1 MEQASHRARIARAHS
16 SLAIVP
22 SSFGRQE
29 THGAALVACAARR
42 YGFGVERPAFDVAIN
57 QGLFFDGTGRPGR
70 ACSLGVRDGC
80 VAAIREAPIGAAE
93 ARRVVDARGRW
104 VMPGFVDLHTH
115 YDAEV
120 EAAPAL
126 SESLRHGVT
135 TVLVGSCSLGTV
147 LSDPID
153 IADMFTRVEAVPRE
167 HVLPLFEANKSWRT
181 PAEYRA
187 HLDALALGPNIAA
200 FLGHS
205 DLRCSVMGLGRSVTK
220 GEKAT
225 RDELGRMERAL
236 GDALDAGFVGL
247 SVNTN
252 RWDKLGGQR
261 HRSRPL
267 PGAFASW
274 GEIDALAAVVRA
286 RRRVLQGIPNISA
299 KYDVFLL
306 FWESIGLFRPKL
318 RTTIVSIAD
327 VKSNRVLYRGLG
339 ALGRLFNGVLGAD
352 VRFQALPVPFEM
364 FVDGLDAPI
373 FEEIGAGTAALHIEE
388 MAARRE
394 LLRDPKYRAW
404 FRKQWTSFLV
414 PKVYHRDFRASRI
427 VACPDAS
434 IVGRSFDEVARAR
447 GQDVVETF
455 LDLCAEHGD
464 AIRWFTTIAND
475 RPAHLRRI
483 VAHPDIL
490 VGFSDAGAHL
500 RNMAFYN
507 FPLFVLRMARD
518 AARDGVP
525 FMSVER
531 AVHRCTGEL
540 AEWLGLDAGRLDVG
554 ARADIVVL
562 DPGALD
568 AIDTIEEAPM
578 PAFGGFRR
586 MVRRNDAAV
595 SAVVVGGRLAV
606 QGGVPLADV
615 GAVPAYGRFLPAGS
629 PARGVRAPEREVSA
643 PLGGAVG

>member
-1 MEQASHRARIARAHS
+1 MN
-16 SLAIVP
+16 
-22 SSFGRQE
+22 
-29 THGAALVACAARR
+29 
-42 YGFGVERPAFDVAIN
+42 RPAFDLAIN
-57 QGLFFDGTGRPGR
+57 QGLFFDGTGGPGR
-70 ACSLGVRDGC
+70 AVSLGVRDGC
-80 VAAIREAPIGAAE
+80 VAAIREAPIEAAE

-135 TVLVGSCSLGTV
+135 TVLVGSCSIGTV

-181 PAEYRA
+181 AAEYRA
-187 HLDALALGPNIAA
+187 HLDTLALGPNIAA

-205 DLRCSVMGLGRSVTK
+205 DLRCSVMGLGQSVTK

-225 RDELGRMERAL
+225 RGELGRMERAL

-274 GEIDALAAVVRA
+274 AEIDALASVVRA
-286 RRRVLQGIPNISA
+286 RGRVLQGIPNISA

-306 FWESIGLFRPKL
+306 LWESMGLFRPKL

-327 VKSNRVLYRGLG
+327 VKSNRLIYRGLG

-388 MAARRE
+388 MAERRE
-394 LLRDPKYRAW
+394 LLRDPAYRAW

-427 VACPDAS
+427 VGCPDAT
-434 IVGRSFDEVARAR
+434 IVGKSFAEVARAR
-447 GQDVVETF
+447 GQDVVSAF
-455 LDLCAEHGD
+455 LNLCAEHGD
-464 AIRWFTTIAND
+464 EIRWFTTIAND

-507 FPLFVLRMARD
+507 FPLFALRMARD

-525 FMSVER
+525 FMSIER

-540 AEWLGLDAGRLDVG
+540 AEWLGLDAGRLEVG
-554 ARADIVVL
+554 ARADVVVL

-578 PAFGGFRR
+578 PAFGGLRR

-615 GAVPAYGRFLPAGS
+615 GAVRAFGRFLPAGS
-629 PARGVRAPEREVSA
+629 RARGARAPVREV
-643 PLGGAVG
+643 

>member
-1 MEQASHRARIARAHS
+1 VERTDFD
-16 SLAIVP
+16 LAIN
-22 SSFGRQE
+22 
-29 THGAALVACAARR
+29 H
-42 YGFGVERPAFDVAIN
+42 
-57 QGLFFDGTGRPGR
+57 GLFFDGKGAPART
-70 ACSLGVRDGC
+70 ASLGIRDGRL
-80 VAAIREAPIGAAE
+80 AEIRSTPIPASE
-93 ARRVVDARGRW
+93 AREIVDADGAW

-147 LSDPID
+147 LSDPVD

-167 HVLPLFEANKSWRT
+167 HVLPLFEAKKSWRT

-187 HLDALALGPNIAA
+187 HLDALPLGPNVAA

-220 GEKAT
+220 GEKPT
-225 RDELGRMERAL
+225 REELARMERAL
-236 GDALDAGFVGL
+236 EDALDAGFVGL
-247 SVNTN
+247 SLNTN
-252 RWDKLGGQR
+252 RWDKLGGER
-261 HRSRPL
+261 HRSQPL
-267 PGAFASW
+267 PGTFASW
-274 GEIDALAAVVRA
+274 GEIDALCRGVRA
-286 RRRVLQGIPNISA
+286 RGRVLQGIPNISA

-306 FWESIGLFRPKL
+306 FWESLGLFRPKL
-318 RTTIVSIAD
+318 RTTIVSVAD
-327 VKSNRVLYRGLG
+327 VRSNRLLYRGLF
-339 ALGRLFNGVLGAD
+339 ALTRLMNTVFRGD

-388 MAARRE
+388 MATRGE

-404 FRKQWTSFLV
+404 FRRQWTSILV
-414 PKVYHRDFRASRI
+414 PKVYHRDFRDSRI

-434 IVGRSFDEVARAR
+434 LVGQSFADVARAR
-447 GQDVVETF
+447 GKDVIDVF
-455 LDLCAEHGD
+455 LDLCAEHGG
-464 AIRWFTTIAND
+464 ALRWFTTIAND

-483 VAHPDIL
+483 LTHPDIL

-518 AARDGVP
+518 AEKSGQP
-525 FMSVER
+525 FMSIER

-540 AEWLGLDAGRLDVG
+540 GDFLGLDAGRLEVG
-554 ARADIVVL
+554 ARADVVVV
-562 DPGALD
+562 DPKNLD
-568 AIDTIEEAPM
+568 AIDTLEEASM
-578 PAFGGFRR
+578 PDFGGLQR
-586 MVRRNDAAV
+586 MVRRNDAAIP
-595 SAVVVGGRLAV
+595 AVVVGGRVAV
-606 QGGVPLADV
+606 RNGLPVEEV
-615 GAVPAYGRFLPAGS
+615 GRIGAFGRFLPAGEE
-629 PARGVRAPEREVSA
+629 ARAPRRTRAEAA
-643 PLGGAVG
+643 PIAAE

>member
-1 MEQASHRARIARAHS
+1 MRRGPFLQRARRTRTMMRVHK
-16 SLAIVP
+16 
-22 SSFGRQE
+22 
-29 THGAALVACAARR
+29 
-42 YGFGVERPAFDVAIN
+42 PAFDLAIN
-57 QGLFFDGTGRPGR
+57 QGLFFDGTGSPGR
-70 ACSLGVRDGC
+70 KRSIAMRDGR
-80 VAAIREAPIGAAE
+80 VAEIREAPFSASE
-93 ARRVVDARGRW
+93 AREIVEAEGHW

-167 HVLPLFEANKSWRT
+167 HVLPLFEAKKSWRT

-187 HLDALALGPNIAA
+187 HLDGSPLGPNVAA

-205 DLRCSVMGLGRSVTK
+205 DLRCSVMGLGRAVTK
-220 GEKAT
+220 GERAT
-225 RDELGRMERAL
+225 REEIGRMERAL
-236 GDALDAGFVGL
+236 ADALDAGFVGL

-261 HRSRPL
+261 HRSQPL

-274 GEIDALAAVVRA
+274 GEIDALARVVRS
-286 RRRVLQGIPNISA
+286 RGRVLQGIPNISA

-306 FWESIGLFRPKL
+306 FWESLGIFRPKL

-327 VKSNRVLYRGLG
+327 VRSSRLLYR
-339 ALGRLFNGVLGAD
+339 ALGVLARIVNVVFRGD

-388 MAARRE
+388 MAERRE

-427 VACPDAS
+427 VACPDAA
-434 IVGRSFDEVARAR
+434 IVGKSFAEVAAAR
-447 GQDVVETF
+447 GQDVVDVF

-464 AIRWFTTIAND
+464 ALRWFTTIAND
-475 RPAHLRRI
+475 RPEHLRNI
-483 VAHPDIL
+483 LKHPDIL

-507 FPLFVLRMARD
+507 FALFLLRMARD

-525 FMSVER
+525 FMPIER

-540 AEWLGLDAGRLDVG
+540 AEWLGLDAGRLEVG
-554 ARADIVVL
+554 ARADIAVI
-562 DPGALD
+562 DPAALD
-568 AIDTIEEAPM
+568 AIDTLEEAKM
-578 PAFGGFRR
+578 PAFGDFPR

-595 SAVVVGGRLAV
+595 PAVVVGGRLAV
-606 QGGVPLADV
+606 RNGVPLAEV
-615 GAVPAYGRFLPAGS
+615 GEVPAFGRFLPAGQE
-629 PARGVRAPEREVSA
+629 ARAPRSA
-643 PLGGAVG
+643 GDGALPAAAE

>member
-1 MEQASHRARIARAHS
+1 MARARYHGKPPLAVRALREHHARVQPAPFD
-16 SLAIVP
+16 LAIN
-22 SSFGRQE
+22 
-29 THGAALVACAARR
+29 H
-42 YGFGVERPAFDVAIN
+42 
-57 QGLFFDGTGRPGR
+57 GLFFDGTGSPGKR
-70 ACSLGVRDGC
+70 RSLAVREGR
-80 VAAIREAPIGAAE
+80 VAAIQEAPFSSAE
-93 ARRVVDARGRW
+93 AREIVDAEGSW

-147 LSDPID
+147 LSDPVD

-167 HVLPLFEANKSWRT
+167 HVLPLFEAHKSWRT

-187 HLDALALGPNIAA
+187 HLDSRALGPNVAA

-205 DLRCSVMGLGRSVTK
+205 DLRCSVMGLGRSVTR
-220 GEKAT
+220 GVKAT
-225 RDELGRMERAL
+225 REEIGRMERAL
-236 GDALDAGFVGL
+236 ADALDAGFVGL

-261 HRSRPL
+261 HRSQPL

-274 GEIDALAAVVRA
+274 GEIDALARIVRA
-286 RRRVLQGIPNISA
+286 RGRVLQGIPNISA

-306 FWESIGLFRPKL
+306 FWESLGLFRPAL

-327 VKSNRVLYRGLG
+327 VRSNRLLYR
-339 ALGRLFNGVLGAD
+339 ALGVLARIANVVFRAD

-394 LLRDPKYRAW
+394 LLQDPKYRAW
-404 FRKQWTSFLV
+404 FRRQWTSFLV
-414 PKVYHRDFRASRI
+414 PRVYHRDFRASRI
-427 VACPDAS
+427 VGCPDAS
-434 IVGRSFDEVARAR
+434 LVGRSFAEVAEAR
-447 GQDVVETF
+447 GGDVVSVF

-464 AIRWFTTIAND
+464 KLRWFTTIAND
-475 RPAHLRRI
+475 RPEHLRRI
-483 VAHPDIL
+483 LAHPDIL

-507 FPLFVLRMARD
+507 FPLFLLRMARD
-518 AARDGVP
+518 AAQGGAP
-525 FMSVER
+525 FLSVER

-540 AEWLGLDAGRLDVG
+540 AEWLGLDAGRLEIG
-554 ARADIVVL
+554 ARADVAVI
-562 DPGALD
+562 DPRALD
-568 AIDTIEEAPM
+568 AIDTLEEAPM
-578 PAFGGFRR
+578 PAFGGMQR

-595 SAVVVGGRLAV
+595 PAVVVGGRLAV
-606 QGGVPLADV
+606 RGGVPLAEV
-615 GAVPAYGRFLPAGS
+615 GQVPGFGRFLPAGEE
-629 PARGVRAPEREVSA
+629 AREARVP
-643 PLGGAVG
+643 GGGLAAAAE

>member
-1 MEQASHRARIARAHS
+1 MERPLAVCARREHHGRVQPPPFD
-16 SLAIVP
+16 LAIN
-22 SSFGRQE
+22 
-29 THGAALVACAARR
+29 H
-42 YGFGVERPAFDVAIN
+42 
-57 QGLFFDGTGRPGR
+57 GLFFDGTGSPGKK
-70 ACSLGVRDGC
+70 CSLAIRDGR
-80 VAAIREAPIGAAE
+80 VAAIREAPFSAEE
-93 ARRVVDARGRW
+93 AREIVDAEGQW

-147 LSDPID
+147 LSDPVD

-187 HLDALALGPNIAA
+187 HLDRRPLGPNVAA

-220 GEKAT
+220 GVKAS
-225 RDELGRMERAL
+225 REEIGRMQRAL
-236 GDALDAGFVGL
+236 ADALDAGFVGL

-252 RWDKLGGQR
+252 RWDKLGGER
-261 HRSRPL
+261 HRSQPL

-274 GEIDALAAVVRA
+274 GEIDALARIVRG
-286 RRRVLQGIPNISA
+286 RGRVLQGIPNVSA

-306 FWESIGLFRPKL
+306 FWESLGLFRPAL

-327 VKSNRVLYRGLG
+327 VRSNRLLYR
-339 ALGRLFNGVLGAD
+339 ALGVLARMVNVIFRGD
-352 VRFQALPVPFEM
+352 VRFQALPMPFEM

-394 LLRDPKYRAW
+394 LLQDPKYRAW
-404 FRKQWTSFLV
+404 FRRQWTSFLV
-414 PKVYHRDFRASRI
+414 PRVYHRDFRASQI

-434 IVGRSFDEVARAR
+434 LVGKSFAEIAEAR
-447 GQDVVETF
+447 GGDVVNVF

-464 AIRWFTTIAND
+464 KLRWFTTIAND
-475 RPAHLRRI
+475 RPEHLRRI
-483 VAHPDIL
+483 LAHPDIL

-507 FPLFVLRMARD
+507 FALFMLRMARD
-518 AARDGVP
+518 AAAGGMP
-525 FMSVER
+525 FLSIER

-540 AEWLGLDAGRLDVG
+540 ASWLGLDAGHLEIG
-554 ARADIVVL
+554 ARADVVVI

-568 AIDTIEEAPM
+568 AIDTLEEAPM
-578 PAFGGFRR
+578 PAFGALSR

-595 SAVVVGGRLAV
+595 PAVVVGGRIAV
-606 QGGVPLADV
+606 RGGVPLAEV
-615 GAVPAYGRFLPAGS
+615 GQVPAFGRFLPAGEE
-629 PARGVRAPEREVSA
+629 AREARAPGNALAAAAE
-643 PLGGAVG
+643 